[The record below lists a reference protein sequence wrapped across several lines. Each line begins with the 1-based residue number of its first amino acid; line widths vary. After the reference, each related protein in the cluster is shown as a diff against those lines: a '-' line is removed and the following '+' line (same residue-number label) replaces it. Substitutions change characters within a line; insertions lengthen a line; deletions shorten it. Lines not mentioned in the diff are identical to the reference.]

1 MPRALIGS
9 CLLVLVLY
17 TLLALVISGLMPFDK
32 LANSETPISDA
43 LTWIP
48 ALGSTAGIFVAITA
62 MIVILGSLSSCV
74 MYQPRLEYAMAKD
87 NLLFKCFGH
96 VHPKYNTPDVS
107 IILQGA
113 LGIFFIFVS
122 DLTSLLGY
130 FTLVMCFKIPSPSA
144 PSSGVVNATIT
155 NRCGVLRLSG

>member
-1 MPRALIGS
+1 
-9 CLLVLVLY
+9 
-17 TLLALVISGLMPFDK
+17 
-32 LANSETPISDA
+32 
-43 LTWIP
+43 
-48 ALGSTAGIFVAITA
+48 

-87 NLLFKCFGH
+87 NLFFKCFGH
-96 VHPKYNTPDVS
+96 AHPKYNTPDVS

-130 FTLVMCFKIPSPSA
+130 FTLVMCFKNTLTFA

>member
-1 MPRALIGS
+1 
-9 CLLVLVLY
+9 
-17 TLLALVISGLMPFDK
+17 
-32 LANSETPISDA
+32 
-43 LTWIP
+43 
-48 ALGSTAGIFVAITA
+48 
-62 MIVILGSLSSCV
+62 MIVILGSLSSRV

-87 NLLFKCFGH
+87 NLFFKCFGH

-130 FTLVMCFKIPSPSA
+130 FTPGDVFQKYPH
-144 PSSGVVNATIT
+144 
-155 NRCGVLRLSG
+155 LRLHHLVS

>member
-1 MPRALIGS
+1 
-9 CLLVLVLY
+9 
-17 TLLALVISGLMPFDK
+17 
-32 LANSETPISDA
+32 
-43 LTWIP
+43 
-48 ALGSTAGIFVAITA
+48 

-87 NLLFKCFGH
+87 NLFFKCFGH

-130 FTLVMCFKIPSPSA
+130 FTLVMCFKNTLTFGSIIWCRKRDDYKPLWRTPAFGLMTTLAIASSLILVASTFVWAPIPGLICAVIVIATGLPA
-144 PSSGVVNATIT
+144 YAFWAKRCRQLNA
-155 NRCGVLRLSG
+155 LS